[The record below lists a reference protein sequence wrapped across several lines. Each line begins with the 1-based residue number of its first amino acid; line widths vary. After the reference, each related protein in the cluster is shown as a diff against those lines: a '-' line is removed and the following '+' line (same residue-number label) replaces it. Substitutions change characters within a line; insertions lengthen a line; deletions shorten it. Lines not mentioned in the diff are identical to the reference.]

1 MGQSLTDKRETAGAP
16 RQAPVS
22 RELDFHA
29 WTRQQA
35 QWLREGAIGRLD
47 SHAIAEEL
55 IALGAAEYDKLESYL
70 RVILLHMLKW
80 DFQPERRSRG
90 WALSVREHRR
100 RVQRVLKNN
109 PSLAPRVAEALAE
122 AYQDARD
129 EAAME
134 TGHALRRFPETCP
147 YDWQAV
153 TQRDFAIDP
162 PDMAS

>member
-1 MGQSLTDKRETAGAP
+1 MSQSVQDKRATAGAP
-16 RQAPVS
+16 PRAAVS
-22 RELDFHA
+22 RDVDFHA
-29 WTRQQA
+29 WTLQQA
-35 QWLREGAIGRLD
+35 QWLREGAMGHVD

-55 IALGAAEYDKLESYL
+55 IALGAAEYDKLESNL

-90 WALSVREHRR
+90 WALSIREHRR

-109 PSLAPRVAEALAE
+109 PSLSRRLAEALTD

-134 TGHALRRFPETCP
+134 TGHALRRFPEICP
-147 YDWQAV
+147 YDWQTV
-153 TQRDFAIDP
+153 TQRNFAIDP
-162 PDMAS
+162 PDAV